1 MGAAAIG
8 AAATGIAALTKA
20 SVDNYAEYEQLVGGV
35 ETLFKDSAQTVEN
48 YADRAFMTAGLSAN
62 EYMSTVTSFSASLL
76 QSLEGDTAKAADYAD
91 RAIID
96 MSDNANKM
104 GTDITMIQNAYQG
117 FAKQNYTMLDNLKLG
132 YGGTKEEMQRLLA
145 DAEKIS
151 GIKYDLSSFA
161 DITEAIHVMQEE
173 MGIAGTTAAE
183 ASSTISGSLSAVKSQ
198 WQNLL
203 TAISGDG
210 WDVGIYISNF
220 VDTLKTAAS
229 NLMPVITTAISGIG
243 ELVAGIAPMIAAET
257 PQIVNQT
264 LPNLLGAAISL
275 VEGFVAA
282 LSDENTRTQLFQAA
296 LSIVSMLGEALL
308 SMLPDVIALGL
319 ELVVS
324 LATGIADHAKEIIPA
339 IVEVIL
345 TIVDKLTEPD
355 TLSNLIVAAI
365 TIIAAIAE
373 GLITGIPE
381 LVKKV
386 PEIVKNVVEA
396 FKRAWPQIKEIGRNF
411 VERIWEGIQSAA
423 AWIGDKVGG
432 FFEEISDRTEEF
444 LLNLPERV
452 AYWLGETLAELINW
466 GHDAIEWV
474 KTETPKLIEEF
485 FRWFAQLPVRIGE
498 FLAEALEKFAKWG
511 FDIINS
517 LGTLPER
524 MAEAGRNM
532 IDGLFSGIKNAWASL
547 EEKFGGLVDSFLAGF
562 RNKLDIHSPSG
573 VFADIGKNMALG
585 LGQGWEKEFSH
596 IRSGINGALD
606 FGSASLALSTSA
618 GGAASGSFGG
628 TTFSG
633 LTININGANYSDE
646 NALAEAIS
654 LRLQRMTERRG
665 AAYA

>member
-1 MGAAAIG
+1 MGGINLLDLYAKITIDDSEYNEGLERASGRASSFASKIGNGLATAAKVGAAAIG

-20 SVDNYAEYEQLVGGV
+20 SVDSYAEYEQLSGGV
-35 ETLFKDSAQTVEN
+35 ETLFKDSAQAVEK

-76 QSLEGDTAKAADYAD
+76 QSLGGDTEKAAEYAD

-96 MSDNANKM
+96 MADNANKM
-104 GTDITMIQNAYQG
+104 GTSMEMIQNAYQG

-132 YGGTKEEMQRLLA
+132 YGGTKEEMQRLLD

-151 GIKYDLSSFA
+151 GIKFDISSFA

-183 ASSTISGSLSAVKSQ
+183 ASDTISGSLAAVKSQ

-243 ELVAGIAPMIAAET
+243 ELVAGIAPMIAAEI

-264 LPNLLGAAISL
+264 LPNLLSAAISL

-282 LSDENTRTQLFQAA
+282 LSDENTRAQLAQAA
-296 LSIVSMLGEALL
+296 ISIISMLGDALL

-319 ELVVS
+319 DLVIS

-345 TIVDKLTEPD
+345 AIVDKLTDPE
-355 TLSNLIVAAI
+355 TLADLIVAAV

-381 LVKKV
+381 LVKKI
-386 PEIVKNVVEA
+386 PEIVKNIVEA
-396 FKRAWPQIKEIGRNF
+396 FKRAWPQIKQVGTDMVRG
-411 VERIWEGIQSAA
+411 IWEGIQSMAT
-423 AWIGDKVGG
+423 WVKDKVTG
-432 FFEEISDRTEEF
+432 F
-444 LLNLPERV
+444 
-452 AYWLGETLAELINW
+452 
-466 GHDAIEWV
+466 
-474 KTETPKLIEEF
+474 
-485 FRWFAQLPVRIGE
+485 
-498 FLAEALEKFAKWG
+498 
-511 FDIINS
+511 
-517 LGTLPER
+517 
-524 MAEAGRNM
+524 
-532 IDGLFSGIKNAWASL
+532 FSGI
-547 EEKFGGLVDSFLAGF
+547 VDGVKDTLG
-562 RNKLDIHSPSG
+562 IHSPST
-573 VFADIGKNMALG
+573 VFADMGKNMALG
-585 LGQGWEKEFSH
+585 LGQGWDKEFSH
-596 IRSGINGALD
+596 IQSDISGALD
-606 FGSASLALSTSA
+606 FGNASLALSTST
-618 GGAASGSFGG
+618 GGAASGGSFGG

-646 NALAEAIS
+646 NVLAEAIA